1 MIKYFLS
8 FCLILFCNSLFCQE
22 NTEDPARTFSNT
34 ITPNDL
40 EAHLTFLA
48 DDLLEGRAT
57 GLRGQHLAALYLAT
71 QFKKIGLEPGN
82 KGSYYLNYNLLK
94 SDIDDIKMRIGKK
107 SFYFKGNFFTFGG
120 HGIPNSLS
128 GGFVFAGYGINE
140 EGYDNIASVEV
151 KNKIVLMMAGGP
163 DENKK
168 ESLRGQ
174 IYKWIARARIVK
186 EKGAKAA
193 MVILPQK
200 AFDRLNGYANPS
212 TIVNISDGDE
222 KGFPLFYLSP
232 AMGETLLANAKTDI
246 ATQKALLANDPKVA
260 PLSFRKLKFSYSAT
274 IKRERLEGSNVLGF
288 IEGTDKKEELVV
300 ITAHM
305 DHIGMDGELVN
316 NGADDD
322 GSGTAALLEIAE
334 AFSKAVAAGMRP
346 RRSILIMPVSGEEK
360 GLWGS
365 AYYTDHPVYPL
376 ENTVVD
382 LNIDMIGRIDRSYTN
397 KTDSANYIYLIGSD
411 RLSKDLHEVSEATNS
426 RYTHLTLDYK
436 YNAEDDP
443 NKYYERSDH
452 YHFAEKG
459 IPIIFY
465 FSGSHKDY
473 HRPTDTVDKIN
484 FEKAAKITQLVFL
497 TAWEI
502 ANREERLVVD

>member
-8 FCLILFCNSLFCQE
+8 LSLLLLGTSLIAQE
-22 NTEDPARTFSNT
+22 AVQDQGLELSKT
-34 ITPNDL
+34 ITPADL

-48 DDLLEGRAT
+48 DDLLEGRET

-71 QFKKIGLEPGN
+71 QFQKMGLEPGN
-82 KGSYYLNYNLLK
+82 KGSYYLDYQLMK
-94 SDIDDIKMRIGKK
+94 SEVKAIEMRMGKK
-107 SFYFKGNFFTFGG
+107 DYQYKKDFFTFGG
-120 HGIPNSLS
+120 HGVPESLK
-128 GGFVFAGYGINE
+128 GEVVFAGYGISK
-140 EGYDNIASVEV
+140 EGYDNLAEMDVTD
-151 KNKIVLMMAGGP
+151 KIVVLMAGSP
-163 DENKK
+163 KSQAPK
-168 ESLRGQ
+168 LLRGQ
-174 IYKWIARARIVK
+174 IYGWIARARALK

-193 MVILPQK
+193 LMILPQQG
-200 AFDRLNGYANPS
+200 FDRLNAYAKPS
-212 TIVNISDGDE
+212 SIVNISDGDE

-232 AMGETLLANAKTDI
+232 EMGDALLFTAKTTV
-246 ATQKALLANDPKVA
+246 AAQKTVLEQDAAVK
-260 PLSFRKLKFSYSAT
+260 PLIFKKLKFAYKASVN
-274 IKRERLEGSNVLGF
+274 REKLTASNVLGF
-288 IEGTDKKEELVV
+288 IEGTDKKEEIVI

-305 DHIGMDGELVN
+305 DHIGKNDKEVF

-334 AFSKAVAAGMRP
+334 AFSKAIAAGQRP

-365 AYYTDHPVYPL
+365 AYYTDHPVFPL

-382 LNIDMIGRIDRSYTN
+382 LNIDMIGRSDDKYVQTA
-397 KTDSANYIYLIGSD
+397 DSSNYVYLIGAD
-411 RLSKDLHEVSEATNS
+411 RISQDLHDLSEATNS
-426 RYTHLTLDYK
+426 KYTQLTLDYT

-443 NKYYERSDH
+443 NNYYERSDH

-465 FSGSHKDY
+465 FSGTHKDY
-473 HRPTDTVDKIN
+473 HRATDTIEKIN
-484 FEKAAKITQLVFL
+484 FEKMAKVTQLVFL

-502 ANREERLVVD
+502 ANREERLK